1 MKVFHHDRARSKRGA
16 AVGVLAASMLAS
28 VLGMAPAANAI
39 DVNGGCSA
47 GSLRSNVNAANG
59 TGAADSISL
68 NKKCKYVF
76 SDGVF
81 GTDSAMTVTEDLTI
95 YGNGATIEIDKKG
108 ADIRHFQ
115 VQGTTTL
122 TLVNLTLK
130 GGHIETS
137 ATLQNTEAA
146 GSIFVSQASTL
157 IGDHLTVKD
166 NSVEALDAL
175 GGTALAGGILNR
187 GTLELE
193 DSTISGN
200 EVEAWGVTALVAG
213 GGIVNEGGTATL
225 EDTTVKGNEVQ
236 GSSLTMTAGVGGGIE
251 NTGDLTLIDSDVKG
265 NQVKVSGLVAA
276 GAGGGIDNSDGGTVA
291 MTESD
296 VKGNKVTANGDDGVG
311 LAAGGG
317 IANQAGTVDV
327 DSGAT
332 DDDDNS
338 SVSSNRAVC
347 SGSLCAAL
355 GGGYVGADDATFT
368 FTEFKSNKAE
378 AKSGAA
384 LGGGMALL
392 GGATVLDDA
401 TITKNEAKGKIAR
414 GGGIARFGGATI
426 VLGGSDIFK
435 NKPDNC
441 FNVLGC

>member
-1 MKVFHHDRARSKRGA
+1 
-16 AVGVLAASMLAS
+16 MLAS
-28 VLGMAPAANAI
+28 VLGMAPAANAL

-59 TGAADSISL
+59 TVAADSISL

-146 GSIFVSQASTL
+146 GSIFVSSASTL

-166 NSVEALDAL
+166 NSVEALDAT
-175 GGTALAGGILNR
+175 GATALAGGILNR

-200 EVEAWGVTALVAG
+200 DVEAWGVAVEAAG
-213 GGIVNEGGTATL
+213 GGIYNDGTATL
-225 EDTTVKGNEVQ
+225 EDTTVKGNEVK
-236 GSSLTMTAGVGGGIE
+236 GSSLTLTFGVGGGIE
-251 NTGDLTLIDSDVKG
+251 NTGGGDLTLIDSDVKG

-276 GAGGGIDNSDGGTVA
+276 GAGGGIDNSGGAVT

-296 VKGNKVTANGDDGVG
+296 VNGNKVTANGDDGVG

-317 IANQAGTVDV
+317 IANQSGSVDV
-327 DSGAT
+327 DAGAT

-392 GGATVLDDA
+392 AGDTVLDDA

-414 GGGIARFGGATI
+414 GGGIARFGSATV
-426 VLGGSDIFK
+426 VLGGSGIYK

-441 FNVLGC
+441 FNVLGCS